1 MSMTPSVQPETL
13 PPPATGEEAAPA
25 APPRFRRLKRFGIGV
40 AVFAATLTAANFLFP
55 PDFERARQRSTVVLA
70 ADGTM
75 LRGFLTPDDKWR
87 LPVTV
92 EQVDSRY
99 LKLLMAYEDRRFQDH
114 GGVDLT
120 AMARA
125 GWQAISNLGVVSGA
139 STLTMQVARLLE
151 PIPHSFG
158 GKIAQVARAFQIE
171 LRLGKD
177 EILDAYLT
185 LAPMGGNIE
194 GVRAAS
200 LAYFGKEPRRLTLAE
215 AALLVAIP
223 QSPERNRPDRS
234 PERAKRARDK
244 VLRILAEKGDI
255 SAEDAAEAMGDPVPS
270 ARIAMPF
277 SAPHL
282 AQEARQERGEVG
294 EITTTIDARL
304 QTALEGLLEAQRA
317 SLGDG
322 GDIAV
327 VVVENATS
335 KVVAYAGSTNFW
347 GETGQIDL
355 ARRARS
361 PGSAL
366 KPFIYGMAFDDLL
379 LHPETLIDDKP
390 VSFGSYAPRNF
401 DRGFQGTVTVR
412 DALHMSL
419 NVPAVAVLD
428 RVGPVRLAATM
439 TQSGARLYWSNRF
452 AGPSLPMALGGV
464 GITLEDLTMLY
475 AGIANDGLV
484 RPLRRYA
491 DQAPG
496 EAHRLI
502 GPVAAWYLFDVL
514 KGSPLPE
521 GWAMGRGIDRGRE
534 VAFKTGT
541 SFGFRDAWTV
551 GFSPRYTVGVWTGRA
566 DGSTRPGELG
576 REAAAPVM
584 LRVFELLP
592 AEPGLGKTPP
602 ADALIVAN
610 AEQLPPSLQRFSPTR
625 MVAGLARSVP
635 PPVIAFPPD
644 GATVELN
651 DADPALIL
659 RADGG
664 ARPLRWVVDG
674 EPLPA
679 GDAYAQT
686 EWLPREEGFAR
697 VTVIDAEGRSATSQI
712 RLKRAM

>member
-1 MSMTPSVQPETL
+1 MSIEPPVQPALSDPSTET
-13 PPPATGEEAAPA
+13 GGDAPKR
-25 APPRFRRLKRFGIGV
+25 PRFRRLKRFGIALGAL
-40 AVFAATLTAANFLFP
+40 AVTAVAANFIFP
-55 PDFERARQRSTVVLA
+55 PDFGRAHQRSTVVLA

-87 LPVTV
+87 LPVTLKD
-92 EQVDSRY
+92 VDPRY
-99 LKLLMAYEDRRFQDH
+99 VRLLLAYEDRRFQDH
-114 GGVDLT
+114 GGVDLA
-120 AMARA
+120 AMGRA
-125 GWQAISNLGVVSGA
+125 GWQMISNMGVVSGA

-151 PIPHSFG
+151 PIPHDLG
-158 GKIAQVARAFQIE
+158 GKLVQIVRAVQIE
-171 LRLGKD
+171 TRLGKD

-200 LAYFGKEPRRLTLAE
+200 LAYLGKEPRHLTLAE

-244 VLRILAEKGDI
+244 VLRILTEKGDI
-255 SAEDAAEAMGDPVPS
+255 PLQDAEEAMGDPVPS
-270 ARIAMPF
+270 ERIAMPF
-277 SAPHL
+277 MAPHL

-294 EITTTIDARL
+294 EIKTTIDARI
-304 QTALEGLLEAQRA
+304 QTAVEGLLTAQRG

-327 VVVENATS
+327 VVIENATS
-335 KVVAYAGSTNFW
+335 KVIAYAGSTDFW

-355 ARRARS
+355 ARRMRS

-366 KPFIYGMAFDDLL
+366 KPFIYGIAFDDLL

-428 RVGPVRLAATM
+428 RIGPVRLAAVM
-439 TQSGARLYWSNRF
+439 TQGGARLSWSSKF

-475 AGIANDGLV
+475 SGIANDGIV

-496 EAHRLI
+496 EAHRLM

-514 KGSPLPE
+514 KGSPLPS

-551 GFSPRYTVGVWTGRA
+551 GFSPRFTVGVWTGRA

-576 REAAAPVM
+576 REAAAPIM
-584 LRVFELLP
+584 MRVFELLP
-592 AEPGLGKTPP
+592 TERSLGKTAPR
-602 ADALIVAN
+602 DALIVAN
-610 AEQLPPSLQRFSPTR
+610 TEQLPPSLQRFSPTR

-644 GATVELN
+644 GATVEL
-651 DADPALIL
+651 DDKDPALIL

-664 ARPLRWVVDG
+664 AKPLRWVVDG
-674 EPLPA
+674 KPLPDA
-679 GDAYAQT
+679 GDYAQT
-686 EWLPREEGFAR
+686 EWQPHEEGFSR
-697 VTVIDAEGRSATSQI
+697 VTVIDAEGRSATSKI
-712 RLKRAM
+712 RLKRSM